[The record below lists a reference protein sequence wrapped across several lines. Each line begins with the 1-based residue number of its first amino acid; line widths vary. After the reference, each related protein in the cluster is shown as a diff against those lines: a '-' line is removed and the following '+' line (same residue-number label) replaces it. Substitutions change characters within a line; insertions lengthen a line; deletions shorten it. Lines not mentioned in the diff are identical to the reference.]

1 MAKVSQVYRI
11 GVSSSKLFTLPRKVF
26 CYGFFQGKRHPVI
39 PFAVM
44 SGFAFIAGCL
54 CGILP
59 ETLGRPTLETLE
71 DASDERAQHKPQGIE
86 EPLTSS
92 L

>member
-1 MAKVSQVYRI
+1 M
-11 GVSSSKLFTLPRKVF
+11 F
-26 CYGFFQGKRHPVI
+26 FFQDKTHPVI

-71 DASDERAQHKPQGIE
+71 DASDERAQHKPAGVE
-86 EPLTSS
+86 EPLT
-92 L
+92 

>member
-1 MAKVSQVYRI
+1 M
-11 GVSSSKLFTLPRKVF
+11 
-26 CYGFFQGKRHPVI
+26 I

-44 SGFAFIAGCL
+44 SGFAFVAGWL

-59 ETLGRPTLETLE
+59 ETLGRPTLETL
-71 DASDERAQHKPQGIE
+71 DDTSDESARHKPDGIE
-86 EPLTSS
+86 EPLYTSS